1 MKRTRLIALLLLLV
15 MCFSLTA
22 CGDKQTPSTS
32 GSSSQVSSSTDGDV
46 DFPTKTITLVIP
58 WAAGSS
64 GDNGARILMPFVE
77 KELGTSIAVVN
88 NPGASGWL
96 GWDEVAAA
104 DPDGYTISLLTL
116 PSFYGGYMNPANNRT
131 TNLDDFQMIANQK
144 HQPWRIGV
152 NKPTE
157 DSLNTNQELQ
167 TVLNVTDIAKRRREK
182 GLSNYRDGARTFET

>member
-104 DPDGYTISLLTL
+104 DPDGYTIRRSPAATMPTCAPRAASPPIL
-116 PSFYGGYMNPANNRT
+116 PP
-131 TNLDDFQMIANQK
+131 
-144 HQPWRIGV
+144 
-152 NKPTE
+152 
-157 DSLNTNQELQ
+157 
-167 TVLNVTDIAKRRREK
+167 
-182 GLSNYRDGARTFET
+182 

>member
-96 GWDEVAAA
+96 GWD
-104 DPDGYTISLLTL
+104 
-116 PSFYGGYMNPANNRT
+116 
-131 TNLDDFQMIANQK
+131 
-144 HQPWRIGV
+144 
-152 NKPTE
+152 
-157 DSLNTNQELQ
+157 
-167 TVLNVTDIAKRRREK
+167 
-182 GLSNYRDGARTFET
+182 